1 MNRCHKKGFII
12 LVIIPLL
19 ILLPIA
25 VTVMSRST
33 ISLSRELRES
43 RSEALCQDILAS
55 GLAWSRQNVE
65 KLSGYEVNKEISL
78 DASNLGMEDGKCH
91 ITVMNVKEELIEI
104 EVGVHCTRGSR
115 EIKRTRQHIIK
126 RP

>member
-1 MNRCHKKGFII
+1 MNRYHKKGFII

-33 ISLSRELRES
+33 ISLSRELKES
-43 RSEALCQDILAS
+43 RLEARNRNILAS

-65 KLSGYEVNKEISL
+65 KLSGYEVNKEISVNIN
-78 DASNLGMEDGKCH
+78 SLGMEDGKCH

-104 EVGVHCTRGSR
+104 ELGVHYTRGSR
-115 EIKRTRQHIIK
+115 EIKRTRQHSIK

>member
-1 MNRCHKKGFII
+1 MNRSHKKGFIT

-25 VTVMSRST
+25 ITVMSRST
-33 ISLSRELRES
+33 ISLSTELRES
-43 RSEALCQDILAS
+43 RLEALCQDILVS

-65 KLSGYEVNKEISL
+65 KLSGYEAKEEISL
-78 DASNLGMEDGKCH
+78 DVSNLGMEDGKFH

-104 EVGVHCTRGSR
+104 EVGIQYTRGSR
-115 EIKRTRQHIIK
+115 EIKRTRQHSIK